1 MDYSVNRE
9 KMEQAAEA
17 LNQQGIDLWLILT
30 SEGSDPCLPLVT
42 GVRTVG
48 PGAFLLTSKGERYAV
63 CTSIDAQDIE
73 ESGLFDKVV
82 KYTEGLAGALREL
95 VDSIRPYRM
104 ALNYSEGEHLCD
116 GLTLGRYRWLMEALH
131 GIECEFVS
139 SESFLTRLRSLKTPE
154 EIRRTKK
161 AIDIT
166 LDIYDAVFK
175 KLKVGMTEKQ
185 AGELFLGEMSA
196 RDVVN
201 GLDRTLSMPMVLKD
215 NISHRQ
221 PSDNVIEYG
230 DMVIFDY
237 SVDYEGYVSDIARTV
252 YFLKPDEND
261 APEDMKFA
269 FQAAYDAI
277 SAARL
282 ALKPGAI
289 GHEVDGVARQ
299 FLLDR
304 GMPEISHATGHQIGR
319 QTHDGGTLLGPR
331 WDRYGSAPY
340 GSVEK
345 NMIFTLEPTILPGKQ
360 PYILLEENLV
370 VTDEGS
376 EYLSSRQESLVLIRS

>member
-17 LNQQGIDLWLILT
+17 LKQQGIDLWLILT

-82 KYTEGLAGALREL
+82 KYTEGLARALREL
-95 VDSIRPYRM
+95 VDSIRPQRV

-116 GLTLGRYRWLMEALH
+116 GLTLGRYRWLMETLQ

-252 YFLKPDEND
+252 YFLKPDEYD

-331 WDRYGSAPY
+331 WDRYGRAPY